1 MKTITFQDLEVDKLY
16 KVIHCYLSR
25 RSGID
30 GAVDVKYVLN
40 VVEAKNINIEYEI
53 VATPHLNNCIE
64 YSTITLPF
72 IFTVKIF
79 KNKKSPVLLCYV
91 EEDEFNPFKKWCNNF
106 KDPITGKHYYS
117 EKSVIK

>member
-16 KVIHCYLSR
+16 KVIHCYLSM

-79 KNKKSPVLLCYV
+79 KNKKCPVLLCYV
-91 EEDEFNPFKKWCNNF
+91 EEDEFNPFKKWCKIF
-106 KDPITGKHYYS
+106 RDPITGIEYYNS
-117 EKSVIK
+117 EKAL